1 MSDTPTINK
10 RASAEETAHRLEA
23 AASGDRGAAAELMPL
38 VYDEL
43 RGLAAAY
50 LRHERPNH
58 TLQPTAV
65 VNEAFLRMVDQRKTD
80 WKSRAHFMAVGASMI
95 RRVLIDHARATNAAK
110 RGGSWT
116 RVALDQPLAGAQD
129 HVEVIALD
137 DALRKLEG
145 VDHRQARVVEL
156 RFFGGL
162 GTQEVAHLLEVS
174 PRTVESDWAMAKA
187 WLRRELSREMSAG
200 ENGRQPR
207 GGGDGGR

>member
-1 MSDTPTINK
+1 MSDTPTINNH
-10 RASAEETAHRLEA
+10 ASAEETARRLEA

-116 RVALDQPLAGAQD
+116 RVTLDQPLDGTED

-187 WLRRELSREMSAG
+187 WLRRELSRGMSAG
-200 ENGRQPR
+200 ENGRAPH
-207 GGGDGGR
+207 GGGDGGG